1 LALDLTTPTPTEVA
15 EKLCSFLGVE
25 EAAHTQA
32 SIPAKGGFPR
42 DKPMRLRGCFALPNA
57 VIESL
62 SNLLITIMKSDHP
75 ATHPDH
81 DHKHGP
87 GCGHTAIEHDGH
99 VDYLHDGH
107 LHHPTGNAA
116 QVEEHILEV
125 MPTIPQTARTAATT
139 TVTRQSTSTGRAAAT
154 KRCPTASIWT
164 F

>member
-1 LALDLTTPTPTEVA
+1 
-15 EKLCSFLGVE
+15 
-25 EAAHTQA
+25 
-32 SIPAKGGFPR
+32 
-42 DKPMRLRGCFALPNA
+42 MRLCGCFALPNA

-125 MPTIPQTARTAATT
+125 SARNPADCTNGRNNDGHETKHQHGPGCGHE
-139 TVTRQSTSTGRAAAT
+139 TVPHGEHLDFLVEGQLHHPHAGHCDDHGPVKVVHERQALGR
-154 KRCPTASIWT
+154 RL
-164 F
+164 